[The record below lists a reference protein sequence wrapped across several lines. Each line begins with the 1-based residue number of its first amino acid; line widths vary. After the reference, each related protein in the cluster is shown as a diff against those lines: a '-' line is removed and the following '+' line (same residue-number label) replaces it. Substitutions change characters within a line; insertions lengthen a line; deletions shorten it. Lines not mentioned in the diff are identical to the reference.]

1 MIQQSM
7 AKRSLSL
14 PKMKGGFR
22 SLGGAVCPPGVI
34 CMDTNTM
41 LLIFAFVVVIGY
53 LVYQW
58 IQSQTPVVVETQ
70 VEKPVVV
77 QQTYSGPTLNQDPRF
92 APLSPERSYYTP
104 PDRSLFGGAFSPSVP
119 AGPIA
124 AGLGPLGPSRGI
136 PINVMT
142 QGIPDTYQQIGVL
155 TAPGGT
161 ANSATPDRTI
171 LPLFG
176 RRTNSGN
183 DRWNYYTRTDGLNP
197 VQVPL
202 QYKRQNCDDDN
213 GCQEIITGDSV
224 GVPIMGQ
231 SYTANVFRYA
241 TPRYLPV

>member
-1 MIQQSM
+1 MV
-7 AKRSLSL
+7 KRAL

-22 SLGGAVCPPGVI
+22 ALAGGAVCPPGVI

-41 LLIFAFVVVIGY
+41 LFLFALVVVIGY
-53 LVYQW
+53 FAYQW
-58 IQSQTPVVVETQ
+58 IQSQVPVVVETQ
-70 VEKPVVV
+70 VEKAPVVV
-77 QQTYSGPTLNQDPRF
+77 QTTSGSTLNQDPRF

-119 AGPIA
+119 VGPIA
-124 AGLGPLGPSRGI
+124 AGLGPIMPSRGIPAI

-202 QYKRQNCDDDN
+202 QFKRQNCDDDN